1 MRQVQSPGGGGKKKD
16 PVVSQNTKQKM
27 GSGDSLLASP
37 DVAALL
43 DAADQI
49 AQGKFERGSL
59 AWRLAPP
66 YSYPRYL
73 IDTHSKSF
81 WQHGL
86 VRRIVRDVRE
96 GVLDLEPAASQ
107 LQVSPDMLHSAL
119 GKSKKVG
126 GDLTVQQYMELDFGG
141 EDQFWGERTNVDLV
155 EGAREGKVDLD
166 TVAFSTGVTMRE
178 IKERVGPIKKKEEE
192 VVEKKPKASNSSRGP
207 QLTDLQKQILA
218 AEKTESSMSEYE
230 KMRLENMRE
239 RQAMLD
245 MLSME
250 DEKQDLKDSLPKRE
264 ARKIDYGVREKSSRL
279 KRKADCLAMRGK
291 QAPEEWSGIGKTRHS
306 PLWVGRWWAPG
317 AEVPPPKRE
326 EQITNLVDRGQE
338 YSLVTS
344 RLHRFRAEL
353 AEKGG
358 EETETGSSSLLWDS
372 PVSKGSQQ
380 PTGGSLLTSLQS
392 WRDITC
398 FGDHQGRLGLQL
410 ANRNVVFRPH
420 GAKVSRSILLPQ
432 SSSLLSSSYDGT
444 VRLTDLVADKVTVE
458 ADFGTSQV
466 EWAEVEEGQCW
477 LAGLSGRL
485 VRGDHRQ
492 PSVTSSVLT
501 TKDGDLGGTFSLNQK
516 KSLVAFSHGL
526 LTSVYDLRQTS
537 KALHSLASGAL
548 SWSPSWSPSGQLLLS
563 SGSVLQVWDLT
574 KAEEAVLTWPPE
586 DQIQDPRTQKGYFL
600 QSATTTGQARY
611 LGARAAS
618 WFVSLKHIHEILHLI
633 SSKLG
638 RCPWDL
644 KAEDGKELLLTT
656 CSVMRSVGNTGDCV
670 VIVDPHTASVLAEVL
685 LLVTEVVTYCHIF
698 LFRSVFAILPNSNP
712 F

>member
-1 MRQVQSPGGGGKKKD
+1 MGINPLQW
-16 PVVSQNTKQKM
+16 VSSTGLRH
-27 GSGDSLLASP
+27 GS
-37 DVAALL
+37 
-43 DAADQI
+43 Q
-49 AQGKFERGSL
+49 
-59 AWRLAPP
+59 
-66 YSYPRYL
+66 
-73 IDTHSKSF
+73 TSK
-81 WQHGL
+81 
-86 VRRIVRDVRE
+86 
-96 GVLDLEPAASQ
+96 VLLEP
-107 LQVSPDMLHSAL
+107 
-119 GKSKKVG
+119 
-126 GDLTVQQYMELDFGG
+126 
-141 EDQFWGERTNVDLV
+141 
-155 EGAREGKVDLD
+155 GARGRSL
-166 TVAFSTGVTMRE
+166 G
-178 IKERVGPIKKKEEE
+178 
-192 VVEKKPKASNSSRGP
+192 AS
-207 QLTDLQKQILA
+207 
-218 AEKTESSMSEYE
+218 
-230 KMRLENMRE
+230 
-239 RQAMLD
+239 
-245 MLSME
+245 
-250 DEKQDLKDSLPKRE
+250 
-264 ARKIDYGVREKSSRL
+264 
-279 KRKADCLAMRGK
+279 
-291 QAPEEWSGIGKTRHS
+291 RH
-306 PLWVGRWWAPG
+306 R
-317 AEVPPPKRE
+317 
-326 EQITNLVDRGQE
+326 
-338 YSLVTS
+338 
-344 RLHRFRAEL
+344 
-353 AEKGG
+353 
-358 EETETGSSSLLWDS
+358 TETGSSSLLWDS

-466 EWAEVEEGQCW
+466 EWVEVEEGQCW

-526 LTSVYDLRQTS
+526 HTSVYDLRQTS
-537 KALHSLASGAL
+537 KALHSLGSGAL
-548 SWSPSWSPSGQLLLS
+548 SCPPSWSPSGQLLLS

-618 WFVSLKHIHEILHLI
+618 WFVSLKHTHEILHLI

-685 LLVTEVVTYCHIF
+685 LIIVK
-698 LFRSVFAILPNSNP
+698 
-712 F
+712 